1 MENYHEMR
9 FTFTNTAAAVV
20 RRSRPVKA
28 ADNMKFRIVLIPPFP
43 LELLAGAWQVWG
55 VWGPGEWRSSGC
67 EKAGQGL
74 GKEVTSWEA
83 GSETSDIPAFR
94 PQSYPLRKVRTLL
107 WEEKEAGTVEAGMA
121 EELE

>member
-1 MENYHEMR
+1 MR

-20 RRSRPVKA
+20 RPVKA
-28 ADNMKFRIVLIPPFP
+28 ADNIKFQIVLIPPFP

-74 GKEVTSWEA
+74 GKEVTSREA
-83 GSETSDIPAFR
+83 GSETSDIPAVR
-94 PQSYPLRKVRTLL
+94 PQYSPLRKFKTLL
-107 WEEKEAGTVEAGMA
+107 WEEEEAGAVEAGQA